1 MTSTFRNIHFQC
13 HQISANLCDMQRT
26 QWPLTVRR
34 KDVKKVKE
42 QTWGIQP
49 HLTNLGIISTFV
61 LLKTKVKLS
70 NYTARFALKLSW
82 SLTTATN
89 RRERKI
95 TQSSFMIA
103 VVVRALLKST
113 ANWWADWQRA
123 DLSLWSDTR
132 QGSPSVIFIWSIM
145 LYVTDVTFHIRNVPG
160 TEEKTTIDP
169 LWNKHL

>member
-82 SLTTATN
+82 SLATATN

-113 ANWWADWQRA
+113 GKLVSWLTESR
-123 DLSLWSDTR
+123 SE
-132 QGSPSVIFIWSIM
+132 SVIWHQARQPVCDFY
-145 LYVTDVTFHIRNVPG
+145 LKHYVVCHWCHISHQKCAGNRRENNNRPIV
-160 TEEKTTIDP
+160 K
-169 LWNKHL
+169 